1 MAAGYLVALLAIASS
16 CNGASIV
23 KREAIQGKLDRSLDL
38 LGVHLGI
45 KYKDPAD
52 RTKGAEIRVAVDDM
66 KRLFPRAHSSAIDVY
81 ANLDGGASN
90 RDGLFDLTIKY
101 KLTHGD
107 GDGDETGS
115 LVASRKKVG
124 GSWVTEIKTQTN
136 PMSFAPI
143 LPAALTNLDLKVESD
158 RQTKLSLS
166 YVNPAKGRDL
176 QITATRVPGKEAKI
190 VVVKN
195 GVTAY
200 ELNFTAKD
208 LDLKKVDGNF
218 EVQVQGTAG
227 GAAIEGSVKGEANS
241 KGNRIKI
248 EFEKGNNKF
257 VQIDSKIKKNVPALY
272 FETKTKYSLLGGA
285 LKGQLKLKFD
295 KNQLNIENELGGEK
309 LELRVKVIPG
319 QTLELECK
327 KNGEQMWSYKTIRTT
342 VNTAEKFEMDVTTD
356 MTLSSKSA
364 IWAFL
369 DKSYPYGAFNVR
381 KNTLKVFIDRQN
393 RNLLLPKFLVDLKLY
408 KEGAEVVDLTIDT
421 RNNPYNLLF
430 VAPNV
435 FARWNI
441 PYDKIEATLAH
452 DIGKS
457 LAFKTNVAGGIEI
470 DASRGDNAKGGR
482 DIHILTKKAGK
493 QMMKVDISTEKQIDA
508 DKILLKLNDVVEIDN
523 DSALYRRLVGNYKF
537 LTAFNKR
544 VGSYEVFVNKKE
556 RNVLLSK
563 FYVKG
568 NVVKDGQKVMD
579 LLLTTNEKPYK
590 FTLFL
595 PAILNKLI
603 KKDEYKMTID
613 HNPGTSLEIAANGN
627 KFTGFKIA
635 KTGNGNEREV
645 TVNGKKL
652 GAGDYTLTDSSF
664 KTKITNQNG
673 DWLEPKITW
682 KGSLPKNKAEAAA
695 FLLDNSIN
703 VDATGSKRNFKM
715 DLTWKATKPD
725 WDLSTPEN
733 LKLSFNWAGKGPRW
747 GDYSIHRD
755 LTAKV
760 ANKVIEFAVKGD
772 ASFTK
777 GVFSAGSP
785 IKTDIDLKY
794 LIEGRDLIGKASK
807 TLNGKEYSIE
817 FPEGYMV
824 MPKISM
830 GA

>member
-45 KYKDPAD
+45 KYKDPSD
-52 RTKGAEIRVAVDDM
+52 RTKGAEVRVAIDDM
-66 KRLFPRAHSSAIDVY
+66 KRLFPRAHSKAIDVY

-115 LVASRKKVG
+115 LTASRKQVG
-124 GSWVTEIKTQTN
+124 GLWTTEIKTQTT
-136 PMSFAPI
+136 PFSFAPI
-143 LPAALTNLDLKVESD
+143 LPASLTNLELKIESD
-158 RQTKLSLS
+158 RQTKFSLS

-190 VVVKN
+190 VIVKN
-195 GVTAY
+195 GAVAH

-218 EVQVQGTAG
+218 EVQVNGNSG
-227 GAAIEGSVKGEANS
+227 GSAIEGSVKGEANS

-248 EFEKGNNKF
+248 EFSKGNKKF
-257 VQIDSKIKKNVPALY
+257 VQIDSKIKKDVARLY

-285 LKGQLKLKFD
+285 LKGTLKLKFE
-295 KNQLNIENELGGEK
+295 NSQLNIDNEVGGEK
-309 LELRVKVIPG
+309 IELRVKVIPG

-327 KNGEQMWSYKTIRTT
+327 KNGEQMWSYKTVRTT

-356 MTLSSKSA
+356 MTLNSKSMV
-364 IWAFL
+364 WAFL
-369 DKSYPYGAFNVR
+369 DKKYPYGAFNVR

-393 RNLLLPKFLVDLKLY
+393 RNLLLPKFLINLELF
-408 KEGAEVVDLTIDT
+408 KEGDKVVTLNIDT
-421 RNNPYNLLF
+421 QKTPYNLLF

-457 LAFKTNVAGGIEI
+457 LAFKTNVGGGIEI

-544 VGSYEVFVNKKE
+544 VGAYEVFINKKE

-568 NVVKDGQKVMD
+568 NVQKDGQKVMD

-595 PAILNKLI
+595 PAILKKVI
-603 KKDEYKMTID
+603 QKDEYQMTID
-613 HNPGTSLEIAANGN
+613 HNPGTSLEIATNG
-627 KFTGFKIA
+627 KRFTGFKIA

-645 TVNGKKL
+645 IVNGKKL
-652 GAGDYTLTDSSF
+652 AAGDYTLTDSSF

-682 KGSLPKNKAEAAA
+682 KGSLPKNKADAAA
-695 FLLDNSIN
+695 FLLDNSIK

-755 LTAKV
+755 LTCQV
-760 ANKVIEFAVKGD
+760 ANKVIEFSVKGD

-777 GVFSAGSP
+777 GVFSAASP

-807 TLNGKEYSIE
+807 SFNGKEYSIE